1 VNKSKRTKKYPIV
14 LVVLS
19 IFLLS
24 CGGNTEQESAT
35 KFEEQTEVEN
45 EDSEINPAPI
55 ETLPPIIKTAE
66 VNEFLSALISTQ
78 TFRNFNGDKVNFDS
92 TSKVKYVLDSEGSND
107 ELVLD
112 LLEWGR
118 IEKFSPAD
126 CEFFNLTQGTT
137 RKFVDSGAIKG
148 TLFAYEEI
156 EFKRNNYNKAK
167 LAVYSHVTLVFDNFE
182 ISDQIWSLK
191 LNSHKKCLDGYT
203 RLHSDGQ
210 IDDEANEGNTDLFIS
225 NDRNLILMFRYYD
238 GIWDIVINIKQG
250 GTHDSF
256 RLVTGLNPPKDGSF
270 EFLNELIQ
278 NVVTENARIQN
289 IEPMIVDLTQ
299 LSTFIPED
307 VEFIYP
313 DLGSKGSI

>member
-1 VNKSKRTKKYPIV
+1 VNKSKRTKKYPII

-78 TFRNFNGDKVNFDS
+78 TFQEFNGEQVKFDDDS
-92 TSKVKYVLDSEGSND
+92 TRKYLLDSERTN
-107 ELVLD
+107 EEEVLD
-112 LLEWGR
+112 YLNWGR
-118 IEKFSPAD
+118 VEKFVPAD
-126 CEFFNLTQGTT
+126 CEFYEIPTATT
-137 RKFVDSGAIKG
+137 KKFVDSGAIKG
-148 TLFAYEEI
+148 ILTAFAYV
-156 EFKRNNYNKAK
+156 KWNPSNLRKAK
-167 LAVYSHVTLVFDNFE
+167 IRVYFHNTIVFEDFLT
-182 ISDQIWSLK
+182 SDQIWLLH
-191 LNSHKKCLDGYT
+191 LNSHQKCPSGFTKLK
-203 RLHSDGQ
+203 SDGKI
-210 IDDEANEGNTDLFIS
+210 IDDPDVKDQLDLFINES
-225 NDRNLILMFRYYD
+225 RDLVFTIQKIPDYWW
-238 GIWDIVINIKQG
+238 IKINIKQG
-250 GTHDSF
+250 GTHEMIT
-256 RLVTGLNPPKDGSF
+256 LGVTPPKDGSF

-278 NVVTENARIQN
+278 NVVTENAQIQN
-289 IEPMIVDLTQ
+289 IDPMIVDLTQ

-307 VEFIYP
+307 VEFVYP